1 MQSPTMNEAAT
12 PWLARAMPRELHDRL
27 ALPVIGAP
35 MFIASYPELV
45 LAQCR
50 AGVVGCFPALNA
62 RSPEVLDE
70 WLTRLTRE
78 LAPGTNLQA
87 APFGVNLILH
97 KGNPRQSEDLALVVR
112 HKVPLVVTSVGDP
125 TPVVEHVHA
134 YGGIV
139 WHDVLGMK
147 HARKAAAAGVD
158 GLILVCAGAG
168 GHGGTLSPF
177 AFLPEVRSFW
187 DRTIVLGGAIS
198 SGRSIRA
205 AQVLG
210 ADLVYMGTRFL
221 ATREA
226 HVSDAHKQMIVDS
239 TAAEIVYSPAFT
251 GISANYL
258 ARSLVAC
265 GLDPQNIVWQSD
277 GEAFDRHPEH
287 DRPKAWKDI
296 WSAGQGVGSIADVP
310 TVAELV
316 ARLRREYQEACGDD
330 RQDNTPPSTCRIT
343 PEL

>member
-1 MQSPTMNEAAT
+1 M
-12 PWLARAMPRELHDRL
+12 LPRILRDRL
-27 ALPVIGAP
+27 TLPLIGAP
-35 MFIASYPELV
+35 MLIASYPELV

-50 AGVVGCFPALNA
+50 AGVPGCFPSLNA
-62 RSPEVLDE
+62 RSPDILDE
-70 WLTRLTRE
+70 WLARLTRE
-78 LAPGTNLQA
+78 LAPDADPQA

-97 KGNPRQSEDLALVVR
+97 KDNPRQSEDLALVVR
-112 HKVPLVVTSVGDP
+112 HRVPLVITSVGDP
-125 TPVVEHVHA
+125 APVVERVHA

-139 WHDVLGMK
+139 MHDVLSIK

-177 AFLPEVRSFW
+177 AFLPEVRRFW

-226 HVSDAHKQMIVDS
+226 HASDAHKQMIVDS

-251 GISANYL
+251 GIPANYL
-258 ARSLVAC
+258 ARSLIAC
-265 GLDPQNIVWQSD
+265 GLDPQNIVWRSD
-277 GEAFDRHPEH
+277 GEALDLDPGRE
-287 DRPKAWKDI
+287 RPKAWKDI
-296 WSAGQGVGSIADVP
+296 WSAGQGVGSISDVP

-316 ARLRREYQEACGDD
+316 ARLRREYRGD
-330 RQDNTPPSTCRIT
+330 RAGRGQDSTPPSTCRIT